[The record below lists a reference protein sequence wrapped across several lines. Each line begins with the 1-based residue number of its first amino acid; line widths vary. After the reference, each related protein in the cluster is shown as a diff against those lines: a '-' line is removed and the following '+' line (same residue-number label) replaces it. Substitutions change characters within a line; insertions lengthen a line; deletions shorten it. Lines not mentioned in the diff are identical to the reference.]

1 MVGDGDV
8 SEGNHV
14 TLPDKLLQRGQHLT
28 SRTVGRR
35 RPVKETLGYRGNLTG
50 HSHTGHLTGDTLTGD
65 TLTRDTLT
73 RGNLIGEFSPFRL
86 LNVITAVVDFYF
98 DQLTDVLR
106 VITRG
111 V

>member
-50 HSHTGHLTGDTLTGD
+50 HSHTGHLTGDTLTLD
-65 TLTRDTLT
+65 NLT
-73 RGNLIGEFSPFRL
+73 RGHLMGEFSPFRL